1 MTGIFQNSKK
11 REGDNSILENVV
23 CWFLGVLCS
32 RSHSKAHK
40 RGVGTGARDMCLNN
54 NSVVVFR
61 WQIEMGDYAG
71 HFLSSARRDLIRTG
85 SVLEGNWEM
94 GEARKIGRYKFV
106 VASCHGGVG
115 CRIESAVNSIVMAM
129 CGVV

>member
-85 SVLEGNWEM
+85 SVFLHGNLNLSTFSHWGLPSRGSLQNTKKQM
-94 GEARKIGRYKFV
+94 NKQHLHLSTKSGT
-106 VASCHGGVG
+106 C
-115 CRIESAVNSIVMAM
+115 
-129 CGVV
+129 

>member
-85 SVLEGNWEM
+85 SVFLHGNLNLSTFSHWGLLYRGSLQNAKKQM
-94 GEARKIGRYKFV
+94 NKQHLHLSTKSGT
-106 VASCHGGVG
+106 C
-115 CRIESAVNSIVMAM
+115 
-129 CGVV
+129 